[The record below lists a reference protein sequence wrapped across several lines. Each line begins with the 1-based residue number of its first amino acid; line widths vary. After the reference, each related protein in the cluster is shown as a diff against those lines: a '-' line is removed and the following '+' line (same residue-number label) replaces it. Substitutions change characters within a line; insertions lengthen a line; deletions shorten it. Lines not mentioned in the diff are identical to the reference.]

1 MVLQSFSLGLEKS
14 GNFILSGKWQLCN
27 EFYARLWNYKETLLI
42 FAHADVKAL
51 RALFS
56 WDFSTFSSIPELTF
70 LLLFSQPQ
78 VT

>member
-1 MVLQSFSLGLEKS
+1 MVSQGFSLILSQGISYCLES
-14 GNFILSGKWQLCN
+14 GNHAMNFMQDYGIT
-27 EFYARLWNYKETLLI
+27 RI

-56 WDFSTFSSIPELTF
+56 WDLSTFLFIPELTF